1 MRITKRG
8 AVVFLTSAWFLLA
21 VLMPLSG
28 CGGGTSGSTPD
39 FNDPSRKDDLNFDIL
54 NIRVFLFDESRRPL
68 PGEPVLLGQSD
79 QVKETNSQ
87 GIVNLLV
94 PLKSR
99 TEIVLTVA
107 GEKITIDPDK
117 IPKEASLVGI
127 EAQLGD
133 EGLISVTQREIQ
145 VSSAGECTRFMR
157 RVNGIDFDVAAKV
170 TETTETPA
178 QDAGDDGDAGD
189 SDTEDSDV
197 VVPCSITMRQSFKGE
212 TDEAVVGW
220 NILFSCRDVGKGID
234 VASVFV
240 DADGKAKLDFELDR
254 SKKGCRYS
262 ILPESNLQSPGSS
275 SGDSVFYPIINIR

>member
-8 AVVFLTSAWFLLA
+8 AVVFLTSALFFLA
-21 VLMPLSG
+21 VLILMPLLG

-39 FNDPSRKDDLNFDIL
+39 FSRPSRNDDLKSNFL
-54 NIRVFLFDESRRPL
+54 NIRVFLFDRSGRPL
-68 PGEPVLLGQSD
+68 AGEPVLLGQSD

-87 GIVNLLV
+87 GIVNLSV
-94 PLKSR
+94 SLKSR
-99 TEIVLTVA
+99 AEIVLTVA
-107 GEKITIDPDK
+107 GEDITIDLDT

-133 EGLISVTQREIQ
+133 EGLIAVTQREIQ
-145 VSSAGECTRFMR
+145 VSSGGECTRFMR
-157 RVNGIDFDVAAKV
+157 RVNGVDFDVASKV
-170 TETTETPA
+170 TDITETPA
-178 QDAGDDGDAGD
+178 QDAGDG
-189 SDTEDSDV
+189 EDSDV

-212 TDEAVVGW
+212 TDEAVIGW
-220 NILFSCRDVGKGID
+220 NIIFSCRDVGKGID

-262 ILPESNLQSPGSS
+262 ILPESNRQSPGLGSEE
-275 SGDSVFYPIINIR
+275 SVFYPVISVR